1 MLDDIRN
8 QQTIR
13 MLVYD
18 LLNKY
23 VEIVKEYYRENLLSV
38 AVFGSFIRGTAKFPE
53 SDIDIL
59 IVISDTISYEDKVVL
74 SRDIKKELSRTE
86 EYQKLKN
93 AFGGITPE
101 IQEVIFTEEKLRSH
115 PDIII
120 DLTTN
125 LKIFH
130 DNGIL
135 AEEIDQVRGRL
146 KRLGAIKVETK
157 DSWFWILKPDLKPR
171 EAVEI

>member
-1 MLDDIRN
+1 MIDDINN

-13 MLVYD
+13 TMVYD

-38 AVFGSFIRGTAKFPE
+38 GVFGSFIRGTARFPE

-59 IVISDTISYEDKVVL
+59 IIISDTLSLEDKIVL
-74 SRDIKKELSRTE
+74 SRDIKKELSMTE
-86 EYQKLKN
+86 DYKKLKDG
-93 AFGGITPE
+93 FGGISPQ
-101 IQEVIFTEEKLRSH
+101 IQEVIFTEDKLRSH
-115 PDIII
+115 PDILI

-125 LKIFH
+125 LKIIH

-135 AEEIDQVRGRL
+135 AEEIDMVRRKL
-146 KRLGAIKVETK
+146 KRLGSKKVETK
-157 DSWFWILKPDLKPR
+157 NSWFWILKPDLKPG
-171 EAVEI
+171 EAIEI